1 MPEKLPK
8 NVVMNNE
15 NDQKYYDALC
25 ELEDFDINDIRTLK
39 NLVTFTGN
47 NMVKSPFY
55 DPDMAQMSL
64 VEPKPNQDPETWQP
78 PHGQLLKNKL
88 PQYIEDNNLYY
99 YRKGESVP
107 RHIEFTTDQSG
118 KVTARVARQNVEE
131 VQPQRPEKPG
141 FWHWLGNKIF
151 GLYKDEFAEYDRKL
165 DDYEHQ
171 CKVREHF
178 IADKGRKA
186 VEVAAEEELE
196 VVQEQVQ
203 KRVQKKAEY
212 SQNLSRVY
220 GPEAKPLINNPEL
233 ELGSDTNYHVPDGFT
248 PEMTTNLVR
257 IDLSS
262 DHIAP
267 HNHADIDD
275 PMYHKTVGVIHGTE
289 DVMAARNG
297 VHLKMKDTIQF
308 ARQDV
313 KNALEQYEQSK
324 DPEPIGKI
332 IGENLKYFANESTQ
346 GKDGISSKLVN
357 SMRGNVEI
365 LNLLETHPDIYKS
378 ALKNGLSKETVKT
391 LQAQRNLVSIYDK
404 DIEARQTLLSGE
416 AQRNPQLLR
425 ECMADIMMY
434 NVTSKMIQRRANELE
449 DISTEKYAPEYEER
463 LKKSKDGGKEAANII
478 TMKCMNDKLTT
489 EAPDWYKGLS
499 DSAVVDVLRGKLK
512 ISKNFNDLCTSMQT
526 EGVVK
531 TLSNTAKMNKVASTL
546 MTSTFDLP
554 EKNAPQSAPEKANVK
569 QNDKV
574 QTNEQSGPQVGGKP

>member
-25 ELEDFDINDIRTLK
+25 EIKDFDINDVRTLK

-47 NMVKSPFY
+47 DRVKSPFY
-55 DPDMAQMSL
+55 DPDMARMSL
-64 VEPKPNQDPETWQP
+64 TEPKPDQDPKTWQP

-88 PQYIEDNNLYY
+88 PQYIADDNLYF
-99 YRKGESVP
+99 YRDGESVP

-118 KVTARVARQNVEE
+118 KVTARIARQNVEQAE
-131 VQPQRPEKPG
+131 PQRPEKPG

-165 DDYEHQ
+165 RNYEQ
-171 CKVREHF
+171 QGRAKEHF
-178 IADKGRKA
+178 TADKERKA
-186 VEVAAEEELE
+186 AEVTAEKELE
-196 VVQEQVQ
+196 AVQEQVQ

-233 ELGSDTNYHVPDGFT
+233 EISADTNYHVPKGFT
-248 PEMTTNLVR
+248 PEMTANLVR
-257 IDLSS
+257 IDLAS
-262 DHIAP
+262 DEIAK
-267 HNHADIDD
+267 HNHAEIED
-275 PMYHKTVGVIHGTE
+275 PMCHKTVGVVHGTE
-289 DVMAARNG
+289 DIMMARPGTRQRMGNSVELAR
-297 VHLKMKDTIQF
+297 
-308 ARQDV
+308 RDV
-313 KNALEQYEQSK
+313 KNALEQYEMNR

-332 IGENLKYFANESTQ
+332 IGQNMGYFANEASQ
-346 GKDGISSKLVN
+346 SHDGLGYKLSQ

-378 ALKNGLSKETVKT
+378 ALKNGLSKETVQT
-391 LQAQRNLVSIYDK
+391 LKAQRNLVNIYDK
-404 DIEARQTLLSGE
+404 NIEARQTLLSGQ
-416 AQRNPQLLR
+416 AQRDPQLLR

-434 NVTSKMIQRRANELE
+434 DMVSKMIFKRANDLG
-449 DISTEKYAPEYEER
+449 DRSAER
-463 LKKSKDGGKEAANII
+463 YGAEIDENMKKGMSSKEATNIYN
-478 TMKCMNDKLTT
+478 MKGMRDMLT
-489 EAPDWYKGLS
+489 EEVPDWFKSMG
-499 DSAVVDVLRGKLK
+499 DTAVVDVLRGKLK
-512 ISKNFNDLCTSMQT
+512 GSKNFNDLCTSMQT

-531 TLSNTAKMNKVASTL
+531 TLSNTAKMNKVAGTL

-554 EKNAPQSAPEKANVK
+554 EKNAPQNALEKANVK

-574 QTNEQSGPQVGGKP
+574 QTNEQSGPQVGGN

>member
-1 MPEKLPK
+1 MPKKLPK

-64 VEPKPNQDPETWQP
+64 TEPKPNQDPNTWQP

-88 PQYIEDNNLYY
+88 PQYIEDDNLYY

-118 KVTARVARQNVEE
+118 RVTARIARQNVEQAE
-131 VQPQRPEKPG
+131 PQQPEKPG

-165 DDYEHQ
+165 RNYEQ
-171 CKVREHF
+171 QGKAKEHF
-178 IADKGRKA
+178 IADKGRRA
-186 VEVAAEEELE
+186 TEVAAEKELE
-196 VVQEQVQ
+196 AVQEQVQ

-233 ELGSDTNYHVPDGFT
+233 ELGSDTNYHVPEGFT
-248 PEMTTNLVR
+248 PEMTENLVR
-257 IDLSS
+257 IDLAS
-262 DHIAP
+262 DEIAK
-267 HNHADIDD
+267 HNHANIED
-275 PMYHKTVGVIHGTE
+275 PMYHKTVGVVHGTE
-289 DVMAARNG
+289 DIMRARPG
-297 VHLKMKDTIQF
+297 TRQRMGDSVEL
-308 ARQDV
+308 ARRDV
-313 KNALEQYEQSK
+313 KNALEQYEQNK

-332 IGENLKYFANESTQ
+332 IGQNLGYFVNESSQSMDGRGDKLTQ
-346 GKDGISSKLVN
+346 

-378 ALKNGLSKETVKT
+378 ALKNGLSKETVQT
-391 LQAQRNLVSIYDK
+391 LKAQRNLVNIYDK
-404 DIEARQTLLSGE
+404 NLEARQTLLSGQ

-434 NVTSKMIQRRANELE
+434 DVVSKMIYKRANDLGDRGAERYGAE
-449 DISTEKYAPEYEER
+449 INENMKKGMSSEE
-463 LKKSKDGGKEAANII
+463 ATNIYN
-478 TMKCMNDKLTT
+478 MKGMRDMLIE
-489 EAPDWYKGLS
+489 EAPDWFKSMG
-499 DSAVVDVLRGKLK
+499 DTAVVDVLRGKLK
-512 ISKNFNDLCTSMQT
+512 GSKNFNDLCTSMQT
-526 EGVVK
+526 EGIVK
-531 TLSNTAKMNKVASTL
+531 TLSNTAKMNKVAGTL

-574 QTNEQSGPQVGGKP
+574 QTNEQSGPQVGGN